1 MDAFF
6 AAVEQRDFPE
16 LKGKPVIVGGQPDSR
31 GVFSASS
38 YEARKFVIY
47 SAMPSSRKTRGH
59 QNTGLS
65 MQHCHSFSFTIR
77 LIVE

>member
-31 GVFSASS
+31 GVVAASS
-38 YEARKFVIY
+38 YEARKYGI
-47 SAMPSSRKTRGH
+47 
-59 QNTGLS
+59 
-65 MQHCHSFSFTIR
+65 
-77 LIVE
+77 